1 MDNHDRNRLLRAI
14 TLRPTDRMRPAAAR
28 AGRALGVALAMLG
41 AGSRFVPLG
50 DNRQLLAE
58 VADAARRAQ
67 P

>member
-1 MDNHDRNRLLRAI
+1 
-14 TLRPTDRMRPAAAR
+14 MRPAAAR